1 LLALILKHLYN
12 IYLQIFIVF
21 QKTILFSKGEKMAE
35 FNQEV
40 WGKFINAV
48 QEAMGGGQDNA
59 QLQVLSATIPFDWGI
74 ATGNKNP
81 LEYWNFCNQLP
92 KWSNVGQ
99 YIPLGGS
106 LVSGYES
113 FLNKI
118 KQDYSQDLK
127 NQITEAQQ
135 KLAADSTNLQSSI
148 TQASVE
154 YKQYADNQQKL
165 GLPAD
170 DFNTWKSTSGASTQ
184 IEILQAQ
191 VTKDGEVI
199 KSLLA
204 QENRQ
209 YADAWAAFNDEKV
222 KKFYTDASNNVMMK
236 RIYEWSANPTD
247 MVQQLRAGTLAN
259 AKTLSWS
266 NSSKDYDFSKS
277 WAKGSASIGN
287 FFWSVGGGGAWTQMN
302 TSEVQ
307 KSFSASISFKDLSL
321 ITVNPESWLNDGYLK
336 TNANGPY
343 VDNNTVGFANEAT
356 GNQTYFFGGEKA
368 ILPGQVTGILVG
380 YQPKFKITTSSSSF
394 NDVYKSVQGSA
405 GVRVGPF
412 HFGGGGGHTTHITKS
427 TSEENTIEGEDTSN
441 VPHIFGIYLKVL
453 PS

>member
-1 LLALILKHLYN
+1 MSN
-12 IYLQIFIVF
+12 
-21 QKTILFSKGEKMAE
+21 
-35 FNQEV
+35 FNQGV

-48 QEAMGGGQDNA
+48 QEAMGGGQANA
-59 QLQVLSATIPFDWGI
+59 QLQVLSSTIPFDWGI
-74 ATGNKNP
+74 STANKNP

-106 LVSGYES
+106 LESGYDS

-127 NQITEAQQ
+127 NQITESQQ
-135 KLAADSTNLQSSI
+135 KLAANSATLKSGI

-154 YKQYADNQQKL
+154 YKEYADNQQKL
-165 GLPAD
+165 GMPAD
-170 DFNTWKSTSGASTQ
+170 DFNSWKTTSGAGTTL
-184 IEILQAQ
+184 EMLQAQ
-191 VTKDGEVI
+191 VQKDADII
-199 KSLLA
+199 KSLLD
-204 QENRQ
+204 QQNRQ
-209 YADAWAAFNDEKV
+209 YADAWAAFNDEKL

-236 RIYEWSANPTD
+236 RIYEWSKNPTD
-247 MVQQLRAGTLAN
+247 MVQELRAGTLAN

-266 NSSKDYDFSKS
+266 HSSKDYDFSKS
-277 WAKGSASIGN
+277 WSKGDTGIN
-287 FFWSVGGGGAWTQMN
+287 YLFWSVDGGGAWTQMSTN
-302 TSEVQ
+302 ETQE
-307 KSFSASISFKDLSL
+307 SFSASISFEDLSL
-321 ITVNPESWLNDGYLK
+321 ITVNPESWLDDGYLK

-380 YQPKFKITTSSSSF
+380 YKPKFKITTSSSSF
-394 NDVYKSVQGSA
+394 SDVYKSVEGGG
-405 GVRVGPF
+405 GVRIGPF
-412 HFGGGGGHTTHITKS
+412 HFGGSGGHTTHITKS
-427 TSEENTIEGEDTSN
+427 SSEENTIEGGDTSN
-441 VPHIFGIYLKVL
+441 VPQIFGIYLKVL